1 MSASKTRRSHPSR
14 VTIDAREAGHSHL
27 PSVSLRS
34 PRPLYSGHPLVSFL
48 PQQSLYTRVALQ
60 TLRTRGSWYSW
71 SSSRPFLRD
80 TPAGTTGAGAACSSV
95 TLCSVTISSVSV
107 STEWLLGLRE
117 AASIR
122 VWVEADVEFIRSE
135 GNISSATG
143 RKILEV
149 NTKYLRVQSSEE
161 YRHDIYDAQLRAG
174 VVEMSLPTVS
184 TETENELWREYDRY
198 HSELKLRKLWPH
210 LGPSHCHQWC
220 SGLWPNYF

>member
-1 MSASKTRRSHPSR
+1 MRIYGYLHRSVSILLIVYSDQTVENGTHVCPVTPVLAMSASKTRRSHPSR

-107 STEWLLGLRE
+107 STE
-117 AASIR
+117 
-122 VWVEADVEFIRSE
+122 
-135 GNISSATG
+135 
-143 RKILEV
+143 
-149 NTKYLRVQSSEE
+149 
-161 YRHDIYDAQLRAG
+161 
-174 VVEMSLPTVS
+174 
-184 TETENELWREYDRY
+184 
-198 HSELKLRKLWPH
+198 
-210 LGPSHCHQWC
+210 
-220 SGLWPNYF
+220 